1 MTENPGQWDPQGGSQ
16 GGYPPQSPG
25 GYPPQ
30 QPGGYPPQQP
40 AGYPPQQ
47 PAAIRLS
54 RAIRLNS
61 REPEAIRHSVPT
73 HPSRLLVDI
82 RRSRQGGTDLR
93 GRRPAPLVRQVHQP
107 RRAQ

>member
-1 MTENPGQWDPQGGSQ
+1 MTENPGQWGPQGGSQ

-30 QPGGYPPQQP
+30 QPEVIRLNNLRAIRLSSLP
-40 AGYPPQQ
+40 
-47 PAAIRLS
+47 AIRLS

-61 REPEAIRHSVPT
+61 REPEVIRRRVPT
-73 HPSRLLVDI
+73 RPSRLLVDI
-82 RRSRQGGTDLR
+82 LRSRLGDTNLR
-93 GRRPAPLVRQVHQP
+93 GRLVPQGLQVHQP